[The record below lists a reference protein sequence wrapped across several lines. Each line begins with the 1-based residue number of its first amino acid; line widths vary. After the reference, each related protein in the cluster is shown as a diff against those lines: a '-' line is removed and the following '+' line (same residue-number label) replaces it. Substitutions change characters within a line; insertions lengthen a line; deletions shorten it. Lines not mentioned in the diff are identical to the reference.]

1 MTTTTSHNPSY
12 TFLKQGIYYFSKRI
26 PIDLQHQY
34 RQPRVVQSLKT
45 RSVKEAAKTARHLSQ
60 RLETYWQEL
69 RLQQQDAV
77 PFEYLLKNRR
87 QQLTLSDAFQLY
99 LEIKGQGR
107 SQLFFISAQ
116 RHVDYLVQTS
126 SNKALKHYTSI
137 DATHYRQWLQD
148 KGLANAS
155 VHKAF
160 ACIKAIFTLA
170 IKEQGLTMQNPFS
183 NIYLPSEK
191 DDAKKRLPITIADIR
206 LIQRHCK
213 AVDDDMRWL
222 VALISDT
229 GMRLPEAAGLM
240 LNDLCLDED
249 IPHVVIQ
256 PHKHRPLK
264 TRSSERIVPLV
275 GASLW
280 AAQRIAH
287 NAQVSDY
294 CFPRYCNAK
303 GCSSNS
309 ASAALNKWLKVVTG
323 NKDYVLHGLR
333 HSFRDRLRA
342 VDAPIEMIDRLG
354 GWSLKSV
361 GQGYGDGYRLGQI
374 HLTMKMLG
382 AE

>member
-1 MTTTTSHNPSY
+1 MRKTNNNPSY
-12 TFLKQGIYYFSKRI
+12 TFTKRGIYYFTRLVPFDVQHHYKQRRI
-26 PIDLQHQY
+26 I
-34 RQPRVVQSLKT
+34 QSLRT
-45 RSVKEAAKTARHLSQ
+45 RSTKDAAKTARMLSL
-60 RLETYWQEL
+60 RLETYWHEL
-69 RLQQQDAV
+69 RLEQQEIPFSFLLNNNPKQITLVDAL
-77 PFEYLLKNRR
+77 E
-87 QQLTLSDAFQLY
+87 LY
-99 LEIKGQGR
+99 LEIKAKGR
-107 SQLFFISAQ
+107 SKLFFEHS
-116 RHVDYLVQTS
+116 RRYVDYLVQTS
-126 SNKALKHYTSI
+126 SNKELKHYTSI

-191 DDAKKRLPITIADIR
+191 DDAKKRLPIAIADIR
-206 LIQRHCK
+206 LIQSHCK
-213 AVDDDMRWL
+213 AVNDDMRWL

-229 GMRLPEAAGLM
+229 GMRLSEAAGLM
-240 LNDLCLDED
+240 LNDLCLDEEVLR
-249 IPHVVIQ
+249 IIIR

-280 AAQRIAH
+280 AAQQIKQ
-287 NAQVSDY
+287 NAQASDY
-294 CFPRYCNAK
+294 CFPRYCNSK
-303 GCSSNS
+303 GCNSNS

-354 GWSLKSV
+354 GWSLKTV
-361 GQGYGDGYRLGQI
+361 GQGYGDGYQLEQM

>member
-26 PIDLQHQY
+26 PTDLQHQY

-116 RHVDYLVQTS
+116 RHVNYLVQTS
-126 SNKALKHYTSI
+126 GNKALKHYTSI

-170 IKEQGLTMQNPFS
+170 IKEQGMN
-183 NIYLPSEK
+183 
-191 DDAKKRLPITIADIR
+191 
-206 LIQRHCK
+206 
-213 AVDDDMRWL
+213 
-222 VALISDT
+222 
-229 GMRLPEAAGLM
+229 
-240 LNDLCLDED
+240 
-249 IPHVVIQ
+249 
-256 PHKHRPLK
+256 
-264 TRSSERIVPLV
+264 
-275 GASLW
+275 
-280 AAQRIAH
+280 
-287 NAQVSDY
+287 
-294 CFPRYCNAK
+294 
-303 GCSSNS
+303 
-309 ASAALNKWLKVVTG
+309 
-323 NKDYVLHGLR
+323 
-333 HSFRDRLRA
+333 
-342 VDAPIEMIDRLG
+342 
-354 GWSLKSV
+354 
-361 GQGYGDGYRLGQI
+361 
-374 HLTMKMLG
+374 
-382 AE
+382 